1 MGNFFRSNFLNIF
14 KMKKVVVNTNC
25 IGLVFK
31 NGELIRVLNSGI
43 YWMLPWAD
51 VKIFDMSKQFPIDIN
66 AEVLS
71 LDKDFAAKTILINVA
86 DNEMAIVYKDK
97 VYHRLLTP
105 GKYFF
110 WKNDINTYQFK
121 TADLSKI
128 EIGSDIDKKAL
139 QNLSGT
145 FVRAYKVESF
155 EKGILF
161 VDGEMKQILDA
172 GTYMYWKNTI
182 DIAVLK
188 TDMRLINMEIPGQE
202 ILTKDKAQL
211 RLNFTLQYKVTDIIK
226 ALVENKEFEKQLYI
240 IMQLAIREYVGK
252 LTFDELMDTK
262 ENLSEFVLNDVIAKA
277 TELGVEVKSC
287 GLKDIILPGDIRE
300 IMNQVLIA
308 EKRAQANIITRR
320 EETASTRSLL
330 NTAKLMED
338 NAMLFKLKEM
348 EYVEKIADK
357 ISNITLSGSGQI
369 VDQLKQI
376 FMK

>member
-1 MGNFFRSNFLNIF
+1 
-14 KMKKVVVNTNC
+14 MKKVVVNTNC

-31 NGELIRVLNSGI
+31 NRELIRVLNSGI

-97 VYHRLLTP
+97 VYHHLLTP

-110 WKNDINTYQFK
+110 WKNDINTYHFQ
-121 TADLSKI
+121 TVDLSKI
-128 EIGSDIDKKAL
+128 EIESNIDKKAL

-161 VDGEMKQILDA
+161 VDGEMKQILVA
-172 GTYMYWKNTI
+172 GTYMYWKNAIEIT
-182 DIAVLK
+182 VLK

-211 RLNFTLQYKVTDIIK
+211 RLNFTCQYKVTDIIK

-252 LTFDELMDTK
+252 LTFDELMETK
-262 ENLSEFVLNDVIAKA
+262 ENLSDFVLNDVIAKA

-338 NAMLFKLKEM
+338 NTMLFKLKEM

-357 ISNITLSGSGQI
+357 ISHITLSGSGQI

-376 FMK
+376 FVK

>member
-1 MGNFFRSNFLNIF
+1 
-14 KMKKVVVNTNC
+14 MKKVVVNTNC
-25 IGLVFK
+25 IGLIFK
-31 NGELIRVLNSGI
+31 NGELNQVLNQGI
-43 YWMLPWAD
+43 YWMMPWTE
-51 VKIFDMSKQFPIDIN
+51 VCIYDMAKPFPMDIN
-66 AEVLS
+66 AEVLRIN
-71 LDKDFAAKTILINVA
+71 KAFEAKTILIDVA
-86 DNEMAIVYKDK
+86 DNQLVFVYKDK

-105 GKYFF
+105 GNYFF
-110 WKNDINTYQFK
+110 WNNDINSYQFK

-128 EIGSDIDKKAL
+128 EIESDIDKKAL
-139 QNLSGT
+139 MNLSGT
-145 FVRAYKVESF
+145 YVRAYKLESF

-172 GTYMYWKNTI
+172 GTYMYWKNAI
-182 DIAVLK
+182 DISVIK

-226 ALVENKEFEKQLYI
+226 ALVENKEFEKQLYV

-252 LTFDELMDTK
+252 LTFDELMEAK
-262 ENLSEFVLNDVIAKA
+262 ENLSEFVLNDVVTKA
-277 TELGVEVKSC
+277 TDLGVEVKSC
-287 GLKDIILPGDIRE
+287 GLKDIILPGDIRD

-357 ISNITLSGSGQI
+357 ISHITLSGSGQV

-376 FMK
+376 FVK

>member
-1 MGNFFRSNFLNIF
+1 MITLKEVSNYDI
-14 KMKKVVVNTNC
+14 
-25 IGLVFK
+25 
-31 NGELIRVLNSGI
+31 
-43 YWMLPWAD
+43 
-51 VKIFDMSKQFPIDIN
+51 VKPFPLDIK
-66 AEVLS
+66 AEVLR
-71 LDKDFAAKTILINVA
+71 LNKEFEAKTILIDWAVTQFVF
-86 DNEMAIVYKDK
+86 VYKDK
-97 VYHRLLTP
+97 VIHRMLSA
-105 GKYFF
+105 GKYCF
-110 WKNDINTYQFK
+110 WNNGINKFEFQN
-121 TADLSKI
+121 ADTSKI
-128 EIGSDIDKKAL
+128 MIESELDKKML
-139 QNLSGT
+139 MNICGSYI
-145 FVRAYKVESF
+145 RAYKIESF

-161 VDGEMKQILDA
+161 VDGEMKQTLDA
-172 GTYMYWKNTI
+172 GTYMYWKNAI
-182 DIAVLK
+182 DISVLK

-226 ALVENKEFEKQLYI
+226 ALVENKEFEKQLYV

-252 LTFDELMDTK
+252 LTFDELMETK

-287 GLKDIILPGDIRE
+287 GLKDIILPGDIRD

-357 ISNITLSGSGQI
+357 ISHITLSGSGQI

-376 FMK
+376 FVK

>member
-1 MGNFFRSNFLNIF
+1 
-14 KMKKVVVNTNC
+14 MKKVVVNTNC
-25 IGLVFK
+25 IGLIFK
-31 NGELIRVLNSGI
+31 NRELNQVLNQGI
-43 YWMLPWAD
+43 YWLMPWTE
-51 VKIFDMSKQFPIDIN
+51 VSIYDMAKPFPMDIN
-66 AEVLS
+66 AEVLR
-71 LDKDFAAKTILINVA
+71 LNKEFEAKTILIDVA
-86 DNEMAIVYKDK
+86 GNQLVFVYKDK
-97 VYHRLLTP
+97 VIHRMLSA
-105 GKYFF
+105 GKYCF
-110 WKNDINTYQFK
+110 WNNGINKFEFQN
-121 TADLSKI
+121 ADTSKI
-128 EIGSDIDKKAL
+128 MIESELDKKML
-139 QNLSGT
+139 MNICGSYI
-145 FVRAYKVESF
+145 RAYKIESF

-161 VDGEMKQILDA
+161 VDGEMKQTLDA
-172 GTYMYWKNTI
+172 GTYMYWKNAI
-182 DIAVLK
+182 DISVLK

-226 ALVENKEFEKQLYI
+226 ALVENKEFEKQLYV

-252 LTFDELMDTK
+252 LTFDELMETK

-287 GLKDIILPGDIRE
+287 GLKDIILPGDIRD

-357 ISNITLSGSGQI
+357 ISHITLSGSGQI

-376 FMK
+376 FVK

>member
-1 MGNFFRSNFLNIF
+1 
-14 KMKKVVVNTNC
+14 MKKVVVNTNC

-31 NGELIRVLNSGI
+31 NGELTQVLNQGI
-43 YWMLPWAD
+43 YWMMPWTE
-51 VKIFDMSKQFPIDIN
+51 VSIYDMAKPFPMDIN
-66 AEVLS
+66 AEVLRIN
-71 LDKDFAAKTILINVA
+71 KEFEAKTILIDVA
-86 DNEMAIVYKDK
+86 GNQLVFVYKDK
-97 VYHRLLTP
+97 VIHRMLSA
-105 GKYFF
+105 GKYCF
-110 WKNDINTYQFK
+110 WNNGINKFEFQN
-121 TADLSKI
+121 ADTSKI
-128 EIGSDIDKKAL
+128 MIESELDKKML
-139 QNLSGT
+139 MNICGSYI
-145 FVRAYKVESF
+145 RAYKIESF

-161 VDGEMKQILDA
+161 VDGEMKQTLDA
-172 GTYMYWKNTI
+172 GTYMYWKNAI
-182 DIAVLK
+182 DISVLK

-226 ALVENKEFEKQLYI
+226 ALVENKEFEKQLYV

-252 LTFDELMDTK
+252 LTFDELMETK

-287 GLKDIILPGDIRE
+287 GLKDIILPGDIRD

-357 ISNITLSGSGQI
+357 ISHITLSGSGQI

-376 FMK
+376 FVK

>member
-1 MGNFFRSNFLNIF
+1 
-14 KMKKVVVNTNC
+14 MKKVVVNTNC

-31 NGELIRVLNSGI
+31 NGELNQVLNQGI
-43 YWMLPWAD
+43 YWMMPWT
-51 VKIFDMSKQFPIDIN
+51 VVNIYDMSKPFPMDIN
-66 AEVLS
+66 AEVLR
-71 LDKDFAAKTILINVA
+71 LNKAFAAKTMLIDVA
-86 DNEMAIVYKDK
+86 DNQMVFVYKDK
-97 VYHRLLTP
+97 VFNRLLTP

-110 WKNDINTYQFK
+110 WNYEINTYEFQM
-121 TADLSKI
+121 ADLSKI
-128 EIGSDIDKKAL
+128 EIETDIDKKAL
-139 QNLSGT
+139 LNLSGAYI
-145 FVRAYKVESF
+145 RAYKLESF

-172 GTYMYWKNTI
+172 GNYLYWKNAI
-182 DIAVLK
+182 DISVLK
-188 TDMRLINMEIPGQE
+188 TDMRLINMEIPSQE

-211 RLNFTLQYKVTDIIK
+211 RLNFTLQYKVIDIIK
-226 ALVENKEFEKQLYI
+226 ALVENKEFEKQLYV

-252 LTFDELMDTK
+252 LSFDELMETK
-262 ENLSEFVLNDVIAKA
+262 ENLSEFVLNDVKIKA
-277 TELGVEVKSC
+277 TDLGVEVKSC
-287 GLKDIILPGDIRE
+287 GLKDIILPGDIRD

-357 ISNITLSGSGQI
+357 ISNITLSASGQI

-376 FMK
+376 FVK